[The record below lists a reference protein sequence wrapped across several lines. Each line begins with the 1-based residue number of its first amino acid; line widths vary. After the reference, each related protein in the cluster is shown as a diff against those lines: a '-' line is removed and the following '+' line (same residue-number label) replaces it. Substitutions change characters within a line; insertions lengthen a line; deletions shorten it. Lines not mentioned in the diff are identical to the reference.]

1 MDEVINKCNNLHALN
16 YAKHNVTI
24 LQCLKPFMIGIPEKL
39 TESLKTHH

>member
-16 YAKHNVTI
+16 YAKNNAMI
-24 LQCLKPFMIGIPEKL
+24 LQCLKPFMIGIPQKL